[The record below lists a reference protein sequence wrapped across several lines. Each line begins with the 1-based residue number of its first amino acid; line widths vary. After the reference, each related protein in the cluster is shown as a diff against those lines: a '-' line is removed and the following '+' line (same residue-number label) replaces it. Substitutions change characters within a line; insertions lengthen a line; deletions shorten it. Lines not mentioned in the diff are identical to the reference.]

1 MPHDARAPANTH
13 LSTPI
18 ISPNH
23 LTLFSIILFRPQTL
37 NYQSEPQTSSSKM
50 DKEATPKP
58 ATHDY
63 RGACVEVRMCDLPTC
78 LTNKPI
84 WYPGLAAS
92 TCLLS
97 STGRSV
103 AQSIG
108 SGLRQRLRSSTVSG
122 GICALN
128 VISIKFEQYPQCQA
142 AAYRI
147 P

>member
-1 MPHDARAPANTH
+1 MMLGPPRMPICQH
-13 LSTPI
+13 
-18 ISPNH
+18 PNH
-23 LTLFSIILFRPQTL
+23 LTLFSIILFRRQTF
-37 NYQSEPQTSSSKM
+37 NYQSESQTSSSKM

-63 RGACVEVRMCDLPTC
+63 RGACVEVRMCDLPAC

-97 STGRSV
+97 STGCSV

-108 SGLRQRLRSSTVSG
+108 SSLRQRLRSSTVSG
-122 GICALN
+122 ICALN
-128 VISIKFEQYPQCQA
+128 VISIKFGQYPQCQA